1 MRIAITGGTGF
12 IGRHLGGEINKG
24 KGLNGIAEFL
34 ISPPLA
40 RDLAQRGHQVVLI
53 ARGLDRRDTGVR
65 DLSNITFISASI
77 DNEAQLLQAFAGC
90 HAVAHC
96 AGINREI
103 GTQTYQRLHVDGTR
117 GVISA
122 AQKAAVSKL
131 VLVSYLHARPR
142 CQSPYH
148 ETKWAAEEL
157 VRASGLDYT
166 ILKVGLIYGFGDHL
180 LTNLS
185 QLLRRVPV
193 FATVGLREQ
202 TVRPIAVEDLVTI
215 LRAALVEGRLSRQT
229 VAVVGPE
236 ELAFSIVARRIAQ
249 AMHKRIV
256 VLPFPVLVQ
265 RWLAW
270 LSERVLPAPV
280 VTVSQIRM
288 LAEGISVPLAD
299 SQALPDDLKPVT
311 RFTEEQ
317 IRKGLPGQCH

>member
-12 IGRHLGGEINKG
+12 IGRH
-24 KGLNGIAEFL
+24 
-34 ISPPLA
+34 LA

-53 ARGLDRRDTGVR
+53 ARGLDRRDVGVR
-65 DLSNITFISASI
+65 NMSNTTFISASI

-96 AGINREI
+96 AGINREV
-103 GTQTYQRLHVDGTR
+103 GAQTYQRLHVDGTHC
-117 GVISA
+117 VISA
-122 AQKAAVSKL
+122 AQQAAVPKL
-131 VLVSYLHARPR
+131 ALISYLHARPL

-166 ILKVGLIYGFGDHL
+166 ILKAGLIYGFGDHL
-180 LTNLS
+180 LTHLS
-185 QLLRRVPV
+185 QFLRRVPV

-215 LRAALVEGRLSRQT
+215 LRAALVEGRLSWQT

-236 ELAFSIVARRIAQ
+236 ELTFSVAVRRIAQ
-249 AMHKRIV
+249 VMHKRIV
-256 VLPFPVLVQ
+256 VLPFPVLAQ
-265 RWLAW
+265 HCLAW
-270 LSERVLPAPV
+270 MSERVLPTPM

-299 SQALPDDLKPVT
+299 SQVLPDDLKPVT

-317 IRKGLPGQCH
+317 IRKGLPGLCH